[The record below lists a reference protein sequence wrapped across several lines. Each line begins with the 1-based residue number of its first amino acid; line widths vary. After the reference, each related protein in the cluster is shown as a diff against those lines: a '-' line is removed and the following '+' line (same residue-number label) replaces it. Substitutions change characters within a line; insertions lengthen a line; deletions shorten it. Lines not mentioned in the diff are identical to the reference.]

1 MNLNRYPD
9 LQGVFDETAQFLTS
23 EIGRLSSGKNP
34 VNLAVCG
41 GRSVAEIFR
50 RLVANPQVSFE
61 KVHVFM
67 ADERVVPRESPDWN
81 GALIEEHLIGPMV
94 AAGRMAQTQWHP
106 FEGRANLADFGAS
119 SYSNELKFLGAAV
132 DLLLLSAGEDGHI
145 ASLFPG
151 QTHGGPSGD
160 LYLPVAHSPKPPPH
174 RISLSAQ
181 AISRARGA
189 ALLFTGEGKR
199 QALETFITGLGGEST
214 CPARYVLKVGPH
226 QVFTDLQP

>member
-1 MNLNRYPD
+1 MNLKRYPE
-9 LQGVFDETAQFLTS
+9 LQTVFDEAALFLAN
-23 EIGRLSSGKNP
+23 EIGRLSAGKSP
-34 VNLAVCG
+34 VYFAVCG

-50 RLVANPQVSFE
+50 RLVAKPEISFA

-81 GALIEEHLIGPMV
+81 GAIIEEYLIGPLV

-106 FEGRANLADFGAS
+106 FEGRPNLADFGAAAYS
-119 SYSNELKFLGAAV
+119 SELKALGGSI

-151 QTHGGPSGD
+151 QTHGGASGD
-160 LYLPVAHSPKPPPH
+160 LYLPVAHSPKPPSH

-181 AISRARGA
+181 AVARARGA

-199 QALETFITGLGGEST
+199 QALETFITGSGGESA

-226 QVFTDLQP
+226 QVFTDLNP